1 MPCGPRN
8 NFYSSAGTGMG
19 LLSEA
24 IMVELGYSTRE
35 EAEARLVQS
44 LTSLISDW
52 PREPFSGFM
61 VHFTNRNH
69 DQLREALKMEKL
81 SEECQ
86 IRKEEYLRI

>member
-1 MPCGPRN
+1 
-8 NFYSSAGTGMG
+8 MG

-69 DQLREALKMEKL
+69 DQLRKALKMKKKL
-81 SEECQ
+81 SEKCQ
-86 IRKEEYLRI
+86 VRREEYLRI

>member
-1 MPCGPRN
+1 
-8 NFYSSAGTGMG
+8 MG

-61 VHFTNRNH
+61 VHSLTEIMTN
-69 DQLREALKMEKL
+69 LGKP
-81 SEECQ
+81 
-86 IRKEEYLRI
+86 